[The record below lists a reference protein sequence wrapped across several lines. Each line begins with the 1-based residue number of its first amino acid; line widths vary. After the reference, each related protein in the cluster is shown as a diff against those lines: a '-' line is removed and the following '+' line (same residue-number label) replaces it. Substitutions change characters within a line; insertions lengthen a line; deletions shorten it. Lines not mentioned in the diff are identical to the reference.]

1 VRSPCAPQRHLNP
14 RLSAETPGGASA
26 RALLARRRPG
36 CLSLFVIL
44 GLGLGLG
51 RAPSAQAYIRART
64 EVTDVPYFWHDPRV
78 ILEMAVPPDGIGI
91 SATDLRTASTAALRA
106 WSKPALSCTEV
117 ALQVAPDMV
126 EDQIAKRDGHDRII
140 LRTGA
145 WCRDPTAMTD
155 CHDADLVAL
164 TTWFVRNAPGA
175 PDDGQILEA
184 DIEVNTVDFSFAMI
198 PNGMV
203 SARDYLD
210 HYDLTS
216 ALTHEA
222 GHFLGLAHDCRQ
234 SGEIVFV
241 DQHGVAAPACSSTAA
256 QTPAIL
262 DDTMYPVLNPVDV
275 KQRTLAPD
283 DTQAACDIYP
293 LGSLPNDTWT
303 GSIGC
308 AVAPPDGHLAGR
320 RERLAVALTG
330 GPLALAAVLRRRR
343 RRHRTPVVQLAT
355 LRNDWGT
362 SRPPRAPPMNLPR

>member
-1 VRSPCAPQRHLNP
+1 LR
-14 RLSAETPGGASA
+14 
-26 RALLARRRPG
+26 
-36 CLSLFVIL
+36 FVVV
-44 GLGLGLG
+44 GLGLVLG
-51 RAPSAQAYIRART
+51 PSAHAYIRART
-64 EVTDVPYFWHDPRV
+64 DVSDVPYFWHDPRV

-91 SATDLRTASTAALRA
+91 SATDFRTASTAAVQA
-106 WSKPALSCTEV
+106 WSRPALSCTEV
-117 ALQVAPDMV
+117 ALRVAPDMV
-126 EDQIAKRDGHDRII
+126 DDQIAKRDGHDRII

-155 CHDADLVAL
+155 CHESDLVAL

-234 SGEIVFV
+234 SGEIIFV

-256 QTPAIL
+256 QTPVIL

-275 KQRTLAPD
+275 KQRTLAAD

-293 LGSLPNDTWT
+293 LGSLPNDTWS
-303 GSIGC
+303 GAIGC
-308 AVAPPDGHLAGR
+308 AVAPADGPVAGR
-320 RERLAVALTG
+320 IERLTLVGAG
-330 GPLALAAVLRRRR
+330 GALALAAALRRRR
-343 RRHRTPVVQLAT
+343 RGRRMPVVPAAT
-355 LRNDWGT
+355 LRNNWGS
-362 SRPPRAPPMNLPR
+362 SRPPQAPPMNLPR

>member
-1 VRSPCAPQRHLNP
+1 LPLVFLV
-14 RLSAETPGGASA
+14 LW
-26 RALLARRRPG
+26 
-36 CLSLFVIL
+36 I
-44 GLGLGLG
+44 GLGH
-51 RAPSAQAYIRART
+51 APSARAYIRART
-64 EVTDVPYFWHDPRV
+64 DVTDVPYFWHDPRV
-78 ILEMAVPPDGIGI
+78 ILEMAIPPDGIGI
-91 SATDLRTASTAALRA
+91 SATDFRTASTAALRS
-106 WSKPALSCTEV
+106 WSKSALSCTEV

-126 EDQIAKRDGHDRII
+126 DDQIAKRDGHDRII

-155 CHDADLVAL
+155 CHDSDLVAL
-164 TTWFVRNAPGA
+164 TTWFVRHAPGA

-241 DQHGVAAPACSSTAA
+241 DQHGVAAPACSSTDA
-256 QTPAIL
+256 QTSAIL

-275 KQRTLAPD
+275 KQRTLAAD

-293 LGSLPNDTWT
+293 LGSLPNDTWN

-308 AVAPPDGHLAGR
+308 AVAPPDGHRAR
-320 RERLAVALTG
+320 RCERLSVAGAGGALAFAVA
-330 GPLALAAVLRRRR
+330 LRRRR
-343 RRHRTPVVQLAT
+343 LGRRAAVVQVAT
-355 LRNDWGT
+355 LRNNWGT
-362 SRPPRAPPMNLPR
+362 SRPPQAPPMNLPR